1 MSIWTRTRT
10 AMAATCLAFAAIPG
24 TIVLI
29 HTPGVANAD
38 VCASVRPARIGGWV
52 RQHRGRGRTLC
63 SAAGLLR
70 SDAL

>member
-1 MSIWTRTRT
+1 MSLWTRTRT

-38 VCASVRPARIGGWV
+38 VCASVGRRVGWV

>member
-1 MSIWTRTRT
+1 MSLRIRTCT
-10 AMAATCLAFAAIPG
+10 AGAATVLAFAAIPG

-38 VCASVRPARIGGWV
+38 VCASVRPAGFGV
-52 RQHRGRGRTLC
+52 ATPHRGRSRTLC

-70 SDAL
+70 SHAV

>member
-38 VCASVRPARIGGWV
+38 VCASVGRRVSANDTNVGPRPSVGWAPCCLKDE
-52 RQHRGRGRTLC
+52 R
-63 SAAGLLR
+63 A
-70 SDAL
+70 